1 MKPAFVLRRNN
12 FRDNSLLLDLLTQD
26 EGRISAVARYSKK
39 HATRIKGILEPFHL
53 LDASW
58 TGRGEVF
65 TLTQTEEKGRY
76 RLQQGA
82 LIQGLYLNELFLRT
96 FQTQQ
101 PIPELFQHYREVL
114 YTLQSGENLPA
125 VMLLELD
132 LLETSGFNLNLWQDD
147 QAGTEL
153 SADLNYRFRPDVGV
167 ILADAVSAEPNDTL
181 ISGALLLALRNPEQM
196 PLVAWQEL
204 RWVLDRLWKVL
215 LKGKTLYA
223 RQLLSELK

>member
-39 HATRIKGILEPFHL
+39 QAARIKGMLEPFRL

-58 TGRGEVF
+58 VGRGEVF

-82 LIQGLYLNELFLRT
+82 LVQGLYLNELFLRA

-101 PIPELFQHYREVL
+101 PVPELFQRYREVL
-114 YTLQSGENLPA
+114 YTLQAGENLPA
-125 VMLLELD
+125 VMLLELE
-132 LLETSGFNLNLWQDD
+132 LLESCGYSLNLWQDD
-147 QAGTEL
+147 HAGLEL
-153 SADLNYRFRPDVGV
+153 QQDQRYRFRPEFGLVA
-167 ILADAVSAEPNDTL
+167 ADEVLAEPADTL
-181 ISGALLLALRNPEQM
+181 ISGSLLLALRAHEQM
-196 PLVAWQEL
+196 SLLAWQEL
-204 RWVLDRLWKVL
+204 RMVLDRLWRVL